1 MPSEK
6 AIMALT
12 MLADSLRSRGHDE
25 VADEIDAIAEDYA
38 DKGKAPQKKKP

>member
-12 MLADSLRSRGHDE
+12 MFADSLRSRGHDD
-25 VADEIDAIAEDYA
+25 VADEIEAIAEDYA
-38 DKGKAPQKKKP
+38 KQKAPQKKKP